1 MSDNIWGLDVEVQK
15 KILESRLIKLA
26 QAGYQH
32 ELNYKF
38 SKAQENEEAMK
49 QHEDLMNGTLTALA
63 FHKKELD
70 KLIAE

>member
-15 KILESRLIKLA
+15 KILEGRLIKLA

-38 SKAQENEEAMK
+38 LESQGSEELAAK
-49 QHEDLMNGTLTALA
+49 HKDLMTESLVAIKFHTA
-63 FHKKELD
+63 ELD
-70 KLIAE
+70 KLNS